1 MLLGFGEGSMRRR
14 EFIAALGGAAVV
26 WPLAAGA
33 QQQAPKRPIIGFLNS
48 GLPGGYAPFAAAFR
62 RGLAEAGFIEGQN
75 VVIEYRWAEGQ
86 YDRLPMMAAD
96 LIRRQVTLIA
106 ATSTPAALAA
116 KAATSVIP
124 IVFTVALDPVAAG
137 LVISLNRPGGNATGV
152 SNYLSDLG
160 AKRLELLH
168 EVVPKTT
175 VIGMLVNPNYPDVEV
190 QRKDAAEAAHK
201 LGLELHVVNAST
213 EGDFNSAFAN
223 LVQFTAGAL
232 LVGTDTFFLS
242 RRDQLVLLAARH
254 AIPSMYFL
262 REFALA
268 GGLMSYA
275 ATLHDGY
282 RQASIYTGR
291 ILNGAKPADLPVVQ
305 PTKFDL
311 VMNINTAKVLGL
323 RNSSETAGA
332 RRRGDR
338 MSNCVVGSG
347 GSRLPCSTI
356 AEHSVEGCDHFSHD
370 GHDDDLGF
378 FVGGDE
384 AIVEGFE
391 GGTVT
396 ACTEGGHVKD
406 VTDRHPTT
414 IDAAVSLE
422 LAAVE
427 VIGCEADEGG

>member
-1 MLLGFGEGSMRRR
+1 MRRR
-14 EFIAALGGAAVV
+14 NFIGLLSGAALA
-26 WPLAAGA
+26 WPLAARA
-33 QQQAPKRPIIGFLNS
+33 QRAPNRPIIGFLNS

-62 RGLAEAGFIEGQN
+62 QGLAEAGFVEGQN
-75 VVIEYRWAEGQ
+75 LVIEYRWAEGQ

-96 LIRRQVTLIA
+96 LARRQVNLIA

-137 LVISLNRPGGNATGV
+137 LVVSLNRPGGNATGV

-175 VIGMLVNPNYPDVEV
+175 VIGMLVNPNYPDAEV

-201 LGLELHVVNAST
+201 LGLELHVVNVST

-223 LVQFTAGAL
+223 LVQSTAGAL

-254 AIPSMYFL
+254 AIPAMYFL
-262 REFALA
+262 REFASA

-275 ATLHDGY
+275 ANLHDGY
-282 RQASIYTGR
+282 RQAGIYTGR

-311 VMNINTAKVLGL
+311 VVNINTAKVLGL
-323 RNSSETAGA
+323 EIPA
-332 RRRGDR
+332 R
-338 MSNCVVGSG
+338 
-347 GSRLPCSTI
+347 L
-356 AEHSVEGCDHFSHD
+356 
-370 GHDDDLGF
+370 
-378 FVGGDE
+378 
-384 AIVEGFE
+384 
-391 GGTVT
+391 
-396 ACTEGGHVKD
+396 
-406 VTDRHPTT
+406 
-414 IDAAVSLE
+414 
-422 LAAVE
+422 LALADE
-427 VIGCEADEGG
+427 VIE